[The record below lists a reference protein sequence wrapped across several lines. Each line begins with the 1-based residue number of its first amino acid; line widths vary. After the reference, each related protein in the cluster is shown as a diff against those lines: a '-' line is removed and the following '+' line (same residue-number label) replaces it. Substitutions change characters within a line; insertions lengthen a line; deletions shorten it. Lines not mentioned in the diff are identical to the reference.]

1 MTNVLTEPPRP
12 APAALA
18 TEQEAREV
26 AESAREKDWIK
37 PSFVRQLFE
46 GRIALDL
53 IHPFP
58 TQSAEDLARAKPFME
73 KLEAFL
79 QREVDSDKID
89 REGKI
94 PPHVIQGL
102 RELGAFGIK
111 IPVEYGGLGLSQTSY
126 THAIGLVTRI
136 AAHSARPSQ
145 GAVSSPSLSALATM
159 LVVTAAT
166 RMKATIPIRRHSSG
180 WPGSSCTRIGW

>member
-89 REGKI
+89 AQYKHGVLRITLPKSPKAQPKKIEIRSGQAKSPEAGKA
-94 PPHVIQGL
+94 Q
-102 RELGAFGIK
+102 
-111 IPVEYGGLGLSQTSY
+111 
-126 THAIGLVTRI
+126 
-136 AAHSARPSQ
+136 
-145 GAVSSPSLSALATM
+145 
-159 LVVTAAT
+159 
-166 RMKATIPIRRHSSG
+166 
-180 WPGSSCTRIGW
+180 

>member
-58 TQSAEDLARAKPFME
+58 TQSAEDLARAKPFMRTTSRSRQVPSSTQSVPVSCGFS
-73 KLEAFL
+73 L
-79 QREVDSDKID
+79 
-89 REGKI
+89 
-94 PPHVIQGL
+94 PPRHARSTVSFARTARSAPAI
-102 RELGAFGIK
+102 
-111 IPVEYGGLGLSQTSY
+111 TSAY
-126 THAIGLVTRI
+126 
-136 AAHSARPSQ
+136 
-145 GAVSSPSLSALATM
+145 
-159 LVVTAAT
+159 
-166 RMKATIPIRRHSSG
+166 
-180 WPGSSCTRIGW
+180 